1 MLAASLPSLTLTL
14 TGRACLREAASAKA
28 GYPLQVRSAHH
39 HPLAGFSFL
48 SLAFIHLEQFPRA
61 IRNICSSAS
70 LNRVIITKI
79 FYSYLVG
86 NFK

>member
-14 TGRACLREAASAKA
+14 TGRACLREAASAKT

-48 SLAFIHLEQFPRA
+48 SLAVMHLEQFPRA
-61 IRNICSSAS
+61 IIETFAI
-70 LNRVIITKI
+70 LH
-79 FYSYLVG
+79 L
-86 NFK
+86 